1 MHTRTQSDEQWLS
14 VAEAAVFAGR
24 SVPTI
29 FRWIR
34 AGRLR
39 AYSVAGRTRIRVDD
53 LRAAL
58 APELRQIA

>member
-1 MHTRTQSDEQWLS
+1 